1 MSEFIKKGLRS
12 KHKKRLNK
20 SQNKAAEDL
29 CESIICSAE
38 SESWESLAEACINDN
53 NEISNL
59 NCIES
64 ILDISQSKEM
74 PLYPAALYYHSKRRQ
89 END

>member
-1 MSEFIKKGLRS
+1 MSEFIKQGLKS
-12 KHKKRLNK
+12 KYKKKLNK

-29 CESIICSAE
+29 CESIICSTE

-64 ILDISQSKEM
+64 ILDISQNKEM
-74 PLYPAALYYHSKRRQ
+74 PLYPAAIYYHSKRRQ